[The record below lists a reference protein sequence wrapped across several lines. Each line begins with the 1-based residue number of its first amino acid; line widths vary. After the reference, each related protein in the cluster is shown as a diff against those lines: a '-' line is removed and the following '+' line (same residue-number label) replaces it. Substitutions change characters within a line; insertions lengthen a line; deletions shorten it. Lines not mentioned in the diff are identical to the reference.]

1 MGMYNDKYK
10 ELGLTIAYHRKL
22 RGYNQEQLAKQI
34 GISRT
39 HLSNIEAAGTR
50 VGISVD
56 VIFRIAEALNIKVSK
71 LFVNI

>member
-1 MGMYNDKYK
+1 MYNDKYK
-10 ELGLTIAYHRKL
+10 RLGLTIAYYRKL
-22 RGYNQEQLAKQI
+22 MGFNQEQLAKQI

-39 HLSNIEAAGTR
+39 HLSNIEAAGVQ

-56 VIFRIAEALNIKVSK
+56 VIFRIAEALNIEVSK